1 LVGLILFSELSHINL
16 HPHMKICFKT
26 LKKETFELD
35 IDLQDQISQ
44 IKEQIFRLKGISVE
58 KQKLL
63 FAGDILEDNKTIG
76 DYQIQKCTTVYLV
89 Y

>member
-1 LVGLILFSELSHINL
+1 
-16 HPHMKICFKT
+16 MKICFKT